1 MTSIFR
7 VNFILEHLTLKIL
20 NFCLNS
26 WTIIVPFRKKEKKI
40 EGHRVIF
47 IFQEDQIYPPPPS
60 TDFQDKSIKIV
71 LKECFILS
79 FIHHI
84 LRV

>member
-1 MTSIFR
+1 M
-7 VNFILEHLTLKIL
+7 
-20 NFCLNS
+20 
-26 WTIIVPFRKKEKKI
+26 PFRKKEKKI

-47 IFQEDQIYPPPPS
+47 IFQEDQIYPPP

>member
-1 MTSIFR
+1 M
-7 VNFILEHLTLKIL
+7 
-20 NFCLNS
+20 
-26 WTIIVPFRKKEKKI
+26 PFRKKEKKN

-47 IFQEDQIYPPPPS
+47 IFQEDQIYPPPP
-60 TDFQDKSIKIV
+60 TDFQDNSIKIV